1 MIFMNNLV
9 DFALREK
16 YYKVRKL
23 RSKLS
28 EMNALLDWNA
38 FAVLFPEKETNRG
51 APGYDVVLKIKCLFL
66 QSWYNISDE
75 ELEFQINDRFS
86 FQEFLGFPSKVPD
99 YSTIWRFKEYLQ
111 EANLTDVIWDELQRQ
126 INSHNIK
133 VEEGSIQ
140 DARFVDAQPGKQSSD
155 KINRG
160 RQAKTSRNKDGT
172 WTKKYGKSHFGYKLH
187 TKVKR
192 GSKIITMI
200 AVTTAK
206 VHDSNLDLGTA
217 DDKVIYRDRAWT
229 GIPTKAKGNG
239 SMKRGKLLN
248 IHEKLRNKRISKKR
262 AIVEHPYATMKRSFN
277 AGTIKKTTIPR
288 VFVQQLFVCMAYNL
302 HRLRFLV
309 NG

>member
-1 MIFMNNLV
+1 MKDLV
-9 DFALREK
+9 DFALRQK
-16 YYKVRKL
+16 FSKVKKL

-28 EMNALLDWNA
+28 EMNSLLDWQM
-38 FAVLFPEKETNRG
+38 FASFFPKKETSRG
-51 APGYDVVLKIKCLFL
+51 RPAYDVVLKLKCLFL
-66 QSWYNISDE
+66 QSWYNLSDE

-86 FQEFLGFPSKVPD
+86 FQEFLGFPKNIPD
-99 YSTIWRFKEYLQ
+99 HSTFWRFKEYLQ
-111 EANLTDVIWDELQRQ
+111 ESDLIDSIWTELHRQ
-126 INSHNIK
+126 INLLNIK

-187 TKVKR
+187 TKVRR
-192 GSKIITMI
+192 GSKIITEI

-206 VHDSNLDLGTA
+206 VHDSNIDLGNEN
-217 DDKVIYRDRAWT
+217 DEVLYRDKAWT
-229 GIPTKAKGNG
+229 GVPTKAKGNG
-239 SMKRGKLLN
+239 NMKRGKLS
-248 IHEKLRNKRISKKR
+248 IREKLRNKRIAKKR
-262 AIVEHPYATMKRSFN
+262 CSGEHPYGTMQRSFN
-277 AGTIKKTTIPR
+277 AGTTKRTTTPR
-288 VFVQQLFVCMAYNL
+288 VFVQQIFVCMAYNL